1 MANFMFGNKS
11 IYYEEYGK
19 GEPLILLNGIMMSC
33 MSWAE
38 FIEPFSAHNR
48 LILVDFLDQGRSA
61 RMDDCV
67 EYSQAIQVEVIYSLM
82 KHLNLKKASIM
93 GISYGGEVALRFAV
107 KYQEKV
113 EKLMLF
119 NTTARTGEWLGDIGN
134 SWIKAEYDPDAYYLT
149 TIPIIYSPSFYKKN
163 NEWMNN
169 RRELLRP
176 VFGNKDFI
184 SAMER
189 LKNSS
194 SDYDVSNQIEQIK
207 VPALVVS
214 CQQDYLTPI
223 EEQQYIVSK
232 LENCHYVIIP
242 ECGHASMY
250 EQPVLFASLVIGFM
264 NNSKLKFNI
273 F

>member
-1 MANFMFGNKS
+1 
-11 IYYEEYGK
+11 
-19 GEPLILLNGIMMSC
+19 
-33 MSWAE
+33 
-38 FIEPFSAHNR
+38 
-48 LILVDFLDQGRSA
+48 
-61 RMDDCV
+61 
-67 EYSQAIQVEVIYSLM
+67 
-82 KHLNLKKASIM
+82 
-93 GISYGGEVALRFAV
+93 
-107 KYQEKV
+107 
-113 EKLMLF
+113 
-119 NTTARTGEWLGDIGN
+119 
-134 SWIKAEYDPDAYYLT
+134 
-149 TIPIIYSPSFYKKN
+149 
-163 NEWMNN
+163 MNN

-189 LKNSS
+189 L
-194 SDYDVSNQIEQIK
+194 SNQIEQIK